1 MEYELFIN
9 NLMNKT
15 KKLKEEN
22 YEKYGYIEPIFKKEV
37 VIVDYSKENFK
48 NSVDFKTFHM
58 DLKKQAKY
66 EKTKPGKA
74 RIIDYEE
81 DEDCKKVNLLTDD
94 IFETN
99 VKEEDMK
106 VKIDVKEMSIKELM
120 KEINKF
126 IQKKNIYLSDED
138 AQLIKNNVEDP
149 VFEREKYIKFSKTT
163 KMLSK
168 LEFIKKSEDG
178 LYEVDFDLEHK
189 ENKEEKKKYVH
200 KHFFK

>member
-9 NLMNKT
+9 NLINKT

-22 YEKYGYIEPIFKKEV
+22 YVLYGYIEPTFKREV
-37 VIVDYSKENFK
+37 KIVDYSKENFRA
-48 NSVDFKTFHM
+48 SVDFKSFNI

-66 EKTKPGKA
+66 EKTRPGKA
-74 RIIDYEE
+74 KIMDYEE
-81 DEDCKKVNLLTDD
+81 DNDCKKVNLLTDD

-99 VKEEDMK
+99 VKTEDIK
-106 VKIDVKEMSIKELM
+106 IKIDVKEMSIKDLM

-126 IQKKNIYLSDED
+126 IQKKNIYLCDED
-138 AQLIKNNVEDP
+138 MEAIKNNIEDP
-149 VFEREKYIKFSKTT
+149 VFEREKYIKFSKST

-168 LEFIKKSEDG
+168 LEFLKKNEDG
-178 LYEVDFDLEHK
+178 LYEVDFNLEK
-189 ENKEEKKKYVH
+189 KEEKETKKYVH

>member
-9 NLMNKT
+9 NLTNKT

-22 YEKYGYIEPIFKKEV
+22 YALYGYIEPIFKKEV
-37 VIVDYSKENFK
+37 KLVDYSKENFR
-48 NSVDFKTFHM
+48 NSVDFKSFNV

-74 RIIDYEE
+74 KIIDYEE
-81 DEDCKKVNLLTDD
+81 DSDCVKVNLLTDD

-99 VKEEDMK
+99 IKSEDIK
-106 VKIDVKEMSIKELM
+106 NKIDVKEMSIKDLM

-126 IQKKNIYLSDED
+126 IQKKNIYLCDED
-138 AQLIKNNVEDP
+138 IETIKNNVEDP

-168 LEFIKKSEDG
+168 LEFLKKNETG
-178 LYEVDFDLEHK
+178 LYEVDFNLEK
-189 ENKEEKKKYVH
+189 KEEKETKKYVH
-200 KHFFK
+200 KNFFK